1 MRQRAFTLIEL
12 LVVIAIIALLIGILL
27 PALGKARCSAQKLV
41 GATNHR
47 TIAQGLFFY
56 ADQFDDF
63 TPVGHTDGSNTWVY
77 AWPAQV
83 RAALGGPE
91 SGFME
96 AVTNPAA
103 PKEIP
108 TQWKVVLDDRLARA
122 DVADDEMRGSGMDFG
137 YLEGEFM
144 IRKASS
150 VNFIIARDPEEW
162 GIFSLSIGMN
172 EVGTGQGPIEVKDDT
187 WQLLGLGQH
196 LVTQGNAPP
205 NRRAEIG
212 PKFNK
217 IADPANFIAFAD
229 SLVDGNDDPIVSA
242 GSGGFYNKLIPAA
255 YCGGENAN
263 FAFADGHVEQL
274 NVPDHLVSEDNII
287 NSNDPSVQA
296 RMRRWNSDGK
306 PNVDT
311 WNFTAV
317 GP

>member
-63 TPVGHTDGSNTWVY
+63 TPVGHTDGS
-77 AWPAQV
+77 
-83 RAALGGPE
+83 
-91 SGFME
+91 
-96 AVTNPAA
+96 
-103 PKEIP
+103 
-108 TQWKVVLDDRLARA
+108 
-122 DVADDEMRGSGMDFG
+122 ADDEMRGSGMDFG

-144 IRKASS
+144 IRKASR

-217 IADPANFIAFAD
+217 IADQDNFIAFAD
-229 SLVDGNDDPIVSA
+229 SLVDGNDAPIVSA

-274 NVPDHLVSEDNII
+274 NVPDHLVSENNIN

-296 RMRRWNSDGK
+296 RMRRWNSDSK